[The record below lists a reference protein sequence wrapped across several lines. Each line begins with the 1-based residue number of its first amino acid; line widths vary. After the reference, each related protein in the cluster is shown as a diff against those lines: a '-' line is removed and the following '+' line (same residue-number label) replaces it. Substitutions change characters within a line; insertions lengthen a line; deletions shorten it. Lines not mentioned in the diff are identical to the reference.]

1 MNGERC
7 IAYTSR
13 IRKGSFDF
21 YFDFYSS
28 FLPSNLFHCLCCVFF
43 SILKHQNKSFFFNP
57 INILDIFYTHTV
69 YSINI
74 FHLNVK
80 LFLDREKP
88 VTNFTLLNPVKSNL
102 VRLKPKVQHPKT
114 LEPVFK
120 MNFLVKVVY

>member
-1 MNGERC
+1 MESG
-7 IAYTSR
+7 ASR
-13 IRKGSFDF
+13 IHRVYGKVVLISILI
-21 YFDFYSS
+21 SIPPS
-28 FLPSNLFHCLCCVFF
+28 FLQTCFIVFVAF
-43 SILKHQNKSFFFNP
+43 SSLYLKHPNKSFFFNP
-57 INILDIFYTHTV
+57 IKYLDIFYTHTV